1 MEKISYG
8 SRRETRLIFV
18 ADDLDKHAELMPFR
32 PLAGCANLHAYEEP
46 STAHALMPTRSQ
58 RDVLRFL
65 ALFLR
70 LVAFGAI

>member
-8 SRRETRLIFV
+8 SRRETRLIFA
-18 ADDLDKHAELMPFR
+18 ADDRDKHAELMPFR
-32 PLAGCANLHAYEEP
+32 PLAGCANLHGEP
-46 STAHALMPTRSQ
+46 STAHALMPTRFQ